1 MHTHVCMHAQPM
13 QACILHPDIKIIK
26 IKASDLYEKNSNKY
40 IQVNEESFGFF
51 ILPKSYFDSA
61 YIYTLALLK
70 SKQWISIYKKP
81 YI

>member
-26 IKASDLYEKNSNKY
+26 IKESDLYEKNSNKY

-51 ILPKSYFDSA
+51 
-61 YIYTLALLK
+61 YIA
-70 SKQWISIYKKP
+70 
-81 YI
+81 